1 MATNKDIFFYRQNGL
16 HGYMSNFSRHKFS
29 VDSTYFN
36 CTEQYFM
43 YYKCLTFDPNNKV
56 LLDKILTETN
66 PGKIKQY
73 GRLVRNFVPK
83 IWEHKRYDIM
93 LNALR
98 RYSRM
103 TWSSNNFLRTYTQ
116 GHKVSGLDRIII
128 MKSKELIE
136 TLESYDFSERQIVR
150 LVKWNECS

>member
-1 MATNKDIFFYRQNGL
+1 MVIKHERGNKIGTPT
-16 HGYMSNFSRHKFS
+16 H
-29 VDSTYFN
+29 
-36 CTEQYFM
+36 
-43 YYKCLTFDPNNKV
+43 
-56 LLDKILTETN
+56 
-66 PGKIKQY
+66 
-73 GRLVRNFVPK
+73 
-83 IWEHKRYDIM
+83 DIM